1 MKLILLYVIIFLLSL
16 ILIFNKY
23 SIGDDN
29 IKKEY
34 DIRIKYPNTNYKDLN
49 IAINNIINKYE
60 VDFKNNILNMNIG
73 YYLYITYKDYYYKYF
88 ISIIFN
94 ISYFSGG
101 AHPNYY
107 IETINYNIKTNEFIT
122 INDLV
127 KNNNNLLYDLSNI
140 SRSYFKKKSA
150 FNNILDML
158 YEGTKPNINNFSKF
172 TISKN
177 GFTFYFERYQIAPY
191 YYGEYSL
198 TVGNN
203 IVKYY

>member
-73 YYLYITYKDYYYKYF
+73 YYLYITYKDYYYKDF

-101 AHPNYY
+101 SHPNYY

-140 SRSYFKKKSA
+140 SRSYFKKKKI

>member
-1 MKLILLYVIIFLLSL
+1 MKHILLYLIIFILSLVIIY
-16 ILIFNKY
+16 NKY
-23 SIGDDN
+23 N
-29 IKKEY
+29 INYNMKKEY

-49 IAINNIINKYE
+49 LKINNLINKYE
-60 VDFKNNILNMNIG
+60 YNFKNNILNINTS
-73 YYLYITYKDYYYKYF
+73 YYLYITYKDYYYKDY

-107 IETINYNIKTNEFIT
+107 IETINYNIKTNSFIT

-127 KNNNNLLYDLSNI
+127 KNNNNLLNELSNI

-172 TISKN
+172 TINKD

-198 TVGNN
+198 TIPNN
-203 IVKYY
+203 IVKY

>member
-1 MKLILLYVIIFLLSL
+1 M
-16 ILIFNKY
+16 FNENKEVVDIKY
-23 SIGDDN
+23 DEEKNKRINFFDN
-29 IKKEY
+29 IQSFLPL
-34 DIRIKYPNTNYKDLN
+34 D
-49 IAINNIINKYE
+49 
-60 VDFKNNILNMNIG
+60 
-73 YYLYITYKDYYYKYF
+73 
-88 ISIIFN
+88 
-94 ISYFSGG
+94 
-101 AHPNYY
+101 
-107 IETINYNIKTNEFIT
+107 
-122 INDLV
+122 

-140 SRSYFKKKSA
+140 SRSYFKKKKI

>member
-1 MKLILLYVIIFLLSL
+1 M
-16 ILIFNKY
+16 
-23 SIGDDN
+23 
-29 IKKEY
+29 KKEY

-49 IAINNIINKYE
+49 IEINNIINKYE
-60 VDFKNNILNMNIG
+60 YYFKNNILNMNTS
-73 YYLYITYKDYYYKYF
+73 YYLYITYKDYYYKDF